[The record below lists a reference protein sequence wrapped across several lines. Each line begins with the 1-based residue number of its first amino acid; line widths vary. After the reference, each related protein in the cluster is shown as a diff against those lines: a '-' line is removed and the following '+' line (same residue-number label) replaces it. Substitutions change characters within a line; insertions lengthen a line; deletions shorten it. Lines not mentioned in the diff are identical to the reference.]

1 MTRKLRIKS
10 STGFYH
16 ALLRATSDLN
26 LFCDQEDYDFYVDQL
41 NKVFVHPSI
50 DAPGPR
56 LYAYSL
62 HPTHLHLLLSDGSL
76 TQHPPCSTEGVPEG
90 RRGSVSVSGSSISTL
105 IKRLCISYSYY
116 YNVKYNHY
124 GSIYLDRFSS
134 EPIESLP
141 YYIKVLAHIG
151 GLQSDCKAILGNIL
165 PTLPAAPPAGVVEG
179 PVIDYKER
187 PLRITQSRL
196 EEYLKT
202 KHHFTD
208 KDTFLSMPRAD
219 QWVVLHEASMVG
231 ASVRQLMDITGVSL
245 RQIMNARAKK

>member
-1 MTRKLRIKS
+1 MPLEYTPMTRKLRIKS

-62 HPTHLHLLLSDGSL
+62 HPTHLHLLLSEA
-76 TQHPPCSTEGVPEG
+76 EGAA
-90 RRGSVSVSGSSISTL
+90 SISTL

-165 PTLPAAPPAGVVEG
+165 PTLPAEAPAGVVEG

-219 QWVVLHEASMVG
+219 QWAVLHEASMVG